1 MSIEFMI
8 KQYNEAMRT
17 KNYFSASIIYTRLT
31 EMGYKFST
39 KGADNEI
46 K

>member
-1 MSIEFMI
+1 MNIEFII
-8 KQYNEAMRT
+8 KQYNEAMRV

-39 KGADNEI
+39 KESDNE
-46 K
+46 